1 MENFIN
7 SGNNIMI
14 KLSIIL
20 PFYNV
25 EKYMAACLNS
35 LFEQDM
41 PEDEYEVICI
51 DDGSPDHSRD
61 IVEQYREKHAN
72 LVLLVHKE
80 NKGLGGARNTGI
92 RAARGKYLWMV
103 DSDDR
108 IKPNCLK
115 ELIEI
120 CKENEPD
127 VLMFNFEKINAFGE
141 KVERIEVFKNSG
153 VMVGKQY
160 IHTFFKNDFIYHL
173 GYVWRQIY
181 RTDYLREKDL
191 YFPEKVFWED
201 TVFMPK
207 ALFYAD
213 KVCSVDKICYQY
225 RINPSSISGIY
236 EKELRADMI
245 FQFAFG
251 AGKELLDF
259 SKEIQKTDEEIAKNL
274 YKKACWYINSFLFR
288 LLRTSSI
295 QKKQFFQ
302 LVRSKRNTIKL
313 LLPYMNHFNKTLCRY
328 PVIGYLISQ
337 VITPF
342 YRMKRQLKNQKQ
354 QAL

>member
-1 MENFIN
+1 MNL
-7 SGNNIMI
+7 
-14 KLSIIL
+14 LSIIL

-25 EKYMAACLNS
+25 EKYLAACLDS
-35 LFEQDM
+35 LFEQDIS
-41 PEDEYEVICI
+41 ENEYEVICI
-51 DDGSPDHSRD
+51 DDGSPDHSKD
-61 IVEQYREKHAN
+61 IVKQYREKHVN
-72 LVLLVHKE
+72 LILLEHKE

-120 CKENEPD
+120 CKENELD
-127 VLMFNFEKINAFGE
+127 VLMFNFEKINISGE
-141 KVERIEVFKNSG
+141 KVEEIEVFKNSEIIPG
-153 VMVGKQY
+153 RKY

-251 AGKELLDF
+251 AGKDLLDF
-259 SKEIQKTDEEIAKNL
+259 SKEIQKIDEEIAKNL
-274 YKKACWYINSFLFR
+274 YEKACWYINSFLFR
-288 LLRTSSI
+288 LLRTSSE

-302 LVRSKRNTIKL
+302 LVRSNGDTIKL

-328 PVIGYLISQ
+328 PVIGYPISQ